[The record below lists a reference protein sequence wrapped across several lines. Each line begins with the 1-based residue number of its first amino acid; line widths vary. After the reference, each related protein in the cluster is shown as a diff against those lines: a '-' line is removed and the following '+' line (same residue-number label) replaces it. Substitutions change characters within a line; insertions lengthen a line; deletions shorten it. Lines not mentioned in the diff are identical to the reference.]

1 MDSDRTSGDGFKLKE
16 RRFRLDVRK
25 KSFTQKVVRH
35 WNGLPRAV
43 GAPSLEALR
52 ARLDGAGGGHQP
64 TAGAWNSVI
73 FKTLSNP
80 AVILYRLGID
90 GRMMDVVCECS
101 RSPNKYSS
109 SVGTRSVPGPFCQTL
124 RPHVVLGHPS
134 APYSDRDTWQA
145 HWYHRWLWSALT
157 SLSPVEFTSKG
168 NISSLKQYCLLRS

>member
-1 MDSDRTSGDGFKLKE
+1 MSPGPW
-16 RRFRLDVRK
+16 LDVRRK
-25 KSFTQKVVRH
+25 FFIQ
-35 WNGLPRAV
+35 RAV
-43 GAPSLEALR
+43 KPWHCPELWLLHPWRCPGLWMSPGQPGA
-52 ARLDGAGGGHQP
+52 DGGHQP

-145 HWYHRWLWSALT
+145 HWHHRWLWSALT

-168 NISSLKQYCLLRS
+168 KISSLKHYCLLRS